1 MATAFLAW
9 ARSPA
14 AREYFFSTHFWGP
27 VANWGLPLAALA
39 DLSKDEEVISGT
51 MTTALAC
58 YSMVFMRFAWRVQPR
73 NYLLFACHA
82 TNATAQ
88 SVQDLRFVNYWYN
101 GGREKKLGITDGVD
115 ALEKVESEVKSAK
128 DGLVRGKDEV
138 VRKAE
143 EAVGRK

>member
-1 MATAFLAW
+1 M
-9 ARSPA
+9 
-14 AREYFFSTHFWGP
+14 
-27 VANWGLPLAALA
+27 
-39 DLSKDEEVISGT
+39 
-51 MTTALAC
+51 
-58 YSMVFMRFAWRVQPR
+58 
-73 NYLLFACHA
+73 
-82 TNATAQ
+82 
-88 SVQDLRFVNYWYN
+88 NYWYN